1 MAKPGIV
8 FQTDFGL
15 GGGGAMY
22 GVCKQV
28 DPDLR
33 CYELTHTIP
42 TFDVV
47 KASLSLRDVMTAWPK
62 GTIFVSVVDPGV
74 GTARRASIAR
84 TSNGYYITTP
94 DNGSLT
100 YPLLDFGIE
109 EIRQIDET
117 VNRYPGTEETSIF
130 HGRDLFAYCSARLA
144 AGVIDFAGVGPAYP
158 VSEIITFPVPTYSVT
173 PGAASGCVTGGL
185 ASFGNLD
192 TSIPADAFAQ
202 AGIPSGSRV
211 RLTLRH
217 GEQVLFDRPIL
228 YQQSFASAQP
238 GEEILFHNYS
248 GFLGI
253 GINRD
258 SFAQRYGV
266 KSGSDW
272 TVSVRKAE

>member
-1 MAKPGIV
+1 MAKPSIV

-33 CYELTHTIP
+33 FYELTHTIP

-47 KASLSLRDVMTAWPK
+47 KASLSLRDVMPAWPA

-117 VNRYPGTEETSIF
+117 VNRYHGTENTSIF
-130 HGRDLFAYCSARLA
+130 HGRDLFAYCAARLA
-144 AGVIDFAGVGPAYP
+144 AGVIDFEGVGPAYP
-158 VSEIITFPVPTYSVT
+158 VSEIVTFPVPNYTVEA
-173 PGAASGCVTGGL
+173 GIASGSITGCL

-192 TSIPADAFAQ
+192 TSIPAAAM
-202 AGIPSGSRV
+202 AKTGISCGSRV
-211 RLTLRH
+211 HLTLCH
-217 GEQVLFDRPIL
+217 GEEVLFDRPVL
-228 YQQSFASAQP
+228 YRESFADAQP

-253 GINRD
+253 AVNRG
-258 SFAQRYGV
+258 SFAQRYQVGA
-266 KSGSDW
+266 GPDW
-272 TVSVRKAE
+272 TVTVRKAE

>member
-1 MAKPGIV
+1 MAKPSIV

-33 CYELTHTIP
+33 FYELTHTIP

-47 KASLSLRDVMTAWPK
+47 KASISLRDVMPAWPK

-109 EIRQIDET
+109 EIRRIDET
-117 VNRYPGTEETSIF
+117 VNRYHGTENTSISGSFSISYTLPLNKGRKTPPPTEKETEQPPTSIF
-130 HGRDLFAYCSARLA
+130 S
-144 AGVIDFAGVGPAYP
+144 
-158 VSEIITFPVPTYSVT
+158 T
-173 PGAASGCVTGGL
+173 PST
-185 ASFGNLD
+185 
-192 TSIPADAFAQ
+192 
-202 AGIPSGSRV
+202 
-211 RLTLRH
+211 
-217 GEQVLFDRPIL
+217 
-228 YQQSFASAQP
+228 QP
-238 GEEILFHNYS
+238 GDYPIYPE
-248 GFLGI
+248 
-253 GINRD
+253 
-258 SFAQRYGV
+258 Q
-266 KSGSDW
+266 
-272 TVSVRKAE
+272 